1 MSWYLL
7 PFLFTS
13 KELFCICVVM
23 EVTLTLR
30 MRNIWSFIS
39 YWGRARP
46 PSSSC
51 FYRVSA
57 IMDFCPQERN
67 CSVWISPISCLNSS
81 VSPKRNQREICRN
94 QKRWCYS
101 SSLRASR
108 LKFQEEQLFHL
119 DLQKENDWCASSNA
133 VRKNFLLFVGG
144 SGLKL
149 TIQGTKIM
157 ASSSISSW
165 QIDGEATE
173 TVKDYFLGL

>member
-7 PFLFTS
+7 PFFTS

-30 MRNIWSFIS
+30 TRNIWSFIS
-39 YWGRARP
+39 YWGRAQP

-57 IMDFCPQERN
+57 IMDFCPQEKLF
-67 CSVWISPISCLNSS
+67 SGSHLSPASIPVW
-81 VSPKRNQREICRN
+81 VQRETSVRSGETRRDDAIVLV
-94 QKRWCYS
+94 WEPAGS
-101 SSLRASR
+101 SSRKNSYFTLTCRKKKTDVQVQMLSG
-108 LKFQEEQLFHL
+108 
-119 DLQKENDWCASSNA
+119 
-133 VRKNFLLFVGG
+133 KNFLLFVGG

-149 TIQGTKIM
+149 IIQRTKIM
-157 ASSSISSW
+157 ASSSITSW
-165 QIDGEATE
+165 QIDGEAME

>member
-39 YWGRARP
+39 YWGRAQP

-94 QKRWCYS
+94 QKRWCYKVLVWEPAGS
-101 SSLRASR
+101 SSR
-108 LKFQEEQLFHL
+108 K
-119 DLQKENDWCASSNA
+119 SSYFTLTC
-133 VRKNFLLFVGG
+133 RKKKTDVQAQML
-144 SGLKL
+144 SG
-149 TIQGTKIM
+149 KIFFYLWEGQ
-157 ASSSISSW
+157 A
-165 QIDGEATE
+165 
-173 TVKDYFLGL
+173 